1 MGWFY
6 KKYFFG
12 IFVIV
17 IIIGISIYLFYGD
30 NQKSYENHSKADL
43 EWLSK
48 KDGQLNSWG
57 RESLKLEVENVEDKQ
72 MVKVAILDSGIEKK
86 HEDLVGRVVR
96 EYNAINPQEKV
107 EDIYGH
113 GTAVAG
119 IIAANNNTLGIK
131 GIVPNIDIYSIKVL
145 SDNGKGNIEALS
157 KGIDWAIKNNV
168 DLINISFGMPYD
180 KPELKKVI
188 NKAVEAGII
197 IVASAGNKYGLKSD
211 YPASYD
217 NVISVNAVTA
227 DLKIASFSAKGKIDF
242 VGPGVDIITT
252 TSNNN
257 YGHVEGTSIAAA
269 YVTGSIANLLTHKN
283 KFNIPDRYDPTY
295 HDKVY
300 KVLKKKSLELGDE
313 NIYGHGLIQL

>member
-1 MGWFY
+1 
-6 KKYFFG
+6 
-12 IFVIV
+12 
-17 IIIGISIYLFYGD
+17 
-30 NQKSYENHSKADL
+30 
-43 EWLSK
+43 
-48 KDGQLNSWG
+48 
-57 RESLKLEVENVEDKQ
+57 

-86 HEDLVGRVVR
+86 HEDLVGRIVK

-107 EDIYGH
+107 KDIYGH

-119 IIAANNNTLGIK
+119 IIAANNNSKGII
-131 GIVPNIDIYSIKVL
+131 GIVPKIDIYSIKIL
-145 SDNGKGNIEALS
+145 SNSGKGNIEALS

-180 KPELKKVI
+180 KPELKKAI
-188 NKAVEAGII
+188 NKAVKAGII

-217 NVISVNAVTA
+217 NVISVNAVNA
-227 DLKIASFSAKGKIDF
+227 DLRIASFSAKGKIDF

-252 TSNNN
+252 TTNNN
-257 YGHVEGTSIAAA
+257 YKNVEGTSIAAA
-269 YVTGSIANLLTHKN
+269 YVTGSLAYLLTYKD

-295 HDKVY
+295 SDKVY

-313 NIYGHGLIQL
+313 NVYGHGLIQL